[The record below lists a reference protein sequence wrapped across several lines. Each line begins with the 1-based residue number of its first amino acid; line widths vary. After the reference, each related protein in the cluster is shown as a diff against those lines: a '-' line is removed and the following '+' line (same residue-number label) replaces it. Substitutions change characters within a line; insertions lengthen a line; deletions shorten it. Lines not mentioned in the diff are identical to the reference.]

1 MLKDIILFDH
11 SYVKEK
17 IISSTIELIYFG
29 NYFYAI
35 KNIEYIST
43 NILFVD

>member
-1 MLKDIILFDH
+1 MLKDIILFYH

-17 IISSTIELIYFG
+17 TISSIIQFIYFG

-35 KNIEYIST
+35 
-43 NILFVD
+43 